1 MYKFVKNICCIDK
14 FMTNTVKIS
23 IAGLA
28 ALGIAGMMAF
38 SFNPFS
44 SQVDFNTEIKPI
56 LNKHCV
62 SCHGGVKKAGD
73 VSFLFSHEAIN
84 TKGKSGKVAILPGD
98 AEHSEFYKRLVTKD
112 TEERMP
118 KGKDPLSHE
127 EITLLKKWI
136 DQGAPWG
143 DHWAY
148 KKPAKP
154 DVPSVGG
161 FFARLGLYKDDE
173 TRFAKN
179 EIDNFVLHKLK
190 EEGLRHSPQADKGT
204 LLRRVYLDLTGL
216 PPTEQQLQAF
226 LQDNSENAY
235 EKVVDQLL
243 ASSAYGER
251 WAAMWL
257 DLARYADTKGYERDV
272 YRNIWRY
279 RDYVIEAFNKDKP
292 FDEFTIEQLAGDLLP
307 NPTKNQLIATGFHRN
322 TMNNDEGGTVDEEF
336 RVAAT
341 IDRVNTTFDVW
352 QGTTMGCVQC
362 HTHPYDPFVHEEYY
376 KVMAFF
382 NNARD
387 EDVVSDTPYLR
398 FYKPEDSIK
407 IEEVKKWILAKGRN
421 EKDFEKF
428 VEVLEP
434 KFNSHAIEPLSEG
447 TSSLLDAKYLG
458 LQHTGYGRLKG
469 VTLTDKDRLVMNFN
483 TGTEK
488 GTLYIRDTDVNGKNI
503 LTIPIPKAGD
513 TVMFYPLPK
522 MVGKHDLYFVF
533 NNPKKP
539 KDWLQIKWLSF
550 QKTFGEGK
558 EYESVELQYKQILN
572 AKADFTPI
580 MSEGEGDL
588 AREQHIFERG
598 NWLVHGKAVKP
609 DVPKYLSKMPENY
622 PKNRL
627 GLAKW
632 LVDGNNPLT
641 ARVTVNRFWE
651 QIFGTGIVETVEDF
665 GTQGF
670 SASNPE
676 LLDYLA
682 VSFQN
687 DMKWSIKKLL
697 KMIVMSG
704 TYQQSSEVNKELLE
718 KDPYNRYLARG
729 PRIRLTAEQVRDQ
742 ALLVSGLLSKKMYG
756 KSVMPYQPEG
766 LWQSPWSGESWKL
779 SQGEDK
785 YRRAIYTFWK
795 RTAPYPSMMSF
806 DAPSREFCQLRR
818 LRTNTPLQALVTL
831 NDPVYVEA
839 AQELAKNMLKKGKTP
854 EEQIQA
860 GFNLIMM
867 HDIDIKKL
875 QVLAKLYKQTEKE
888 YSKNP
893 VEAYKFFGRSDTSPK
908 LAAMAVTANAM
919 LNLDE
924 IVTKE

>member
-1 MYKFVKNICCIDK
+1 MKYSRLFI
-14 FMTNTVKIS
+14 FSLS
-23 IAGLA
+23 IVAIGA
-28 ALGIAGMMAF
+28 IMAF

-44 SQVDFNTEIKPI
+44 SKVDFNTEIKPI

-62 SCHGGVKKAGD
+62 ACHGGVKKAGD
-73 VSFLFSHEAIN
+73 MSFLFSQEALN
-84 TKGKSGKVAILPGD
+84 TKGKSGKVGIIPGD
-98 AEHSEFYKRLVTKD
+98 ADHSEFYKRLITND
-112 TEERMP
+112 AEERMP
-118 KGKDPLSHE
+118 KGKDPLKKE
-127 EITLLKKWI
+127 EIEVLKKWI

-148 KKPAKP
+148 QKPERP

-161 FFARLGLYKDDE
+161 FFARLGFIEDDE

-179 EIDNFVLHKLK
+179 EIDNFVVAKLK
-190 EEGLRHSPQADKGT
+190 DEGLSFSKQADKGT

-216 PPTEQQLQAF
+216 PPTEAQLQAF
-226 LQDNSENAY
+226 LNDKSENAY
-235 EKVVDQLL
+235 DKVVDQLL
-243 ASSAYGER
+243 ASPAYGER

-279 RDYVIEAFNKDKP
+279 RDYVIKAFNEDKP
-292 FDEFTIEQLAGDLLP
+292 FDQFTIEQLAGDLLP
-307 NPTKNQLIATGFHRN
+307 NASNEQLIATGFHRN

-336 RVAAT
+336 RVAAN

-352 QGTTMGCVQC
+352 QGTTIGCVQC

-376 KVMAFF
+376 KLMAFF

-398 FYKPEDSIK
+398 FFKPEDSTR
-407 IEEVKKWILAKGRN
+407 IEELKNWILAKGRN
-421 EKDFEKF
+421 GKDFQKF
-428 VEVLEP
+428 VKILEP
-434 KFNSHAIEPLSEG
+434 KFNSHDVEPLSAG

-469 VTLTDKDRLVMNFN
+469 VTLTEKNRLVMNFN
-483 TGTEK
+483 SGTEK
-488 GTLYIRDTDVNGKNI
+488 GVLHIREGKVDGNII
-503 LTIPIPKAGD
+503 LTIPISPARD
-513 TVMFYPLPK
+513 TVMFYSLPK
-522 MVGKHDLYFVF
+522 MEGKHDLYFTF
-533 NNPKKP
+533 TNPKKP

-550 QKTFGEGK
+550 QSTFGEGK
-558 EYESVELQYKQILN
+558 EYETIEAGYKEILN

-588 AREQHIFERG
+588 ARKQHIFERG
-598 NWLVHGKAVKP
+598 NWLVHGKEVKP
-609 DVPKYLSKMPENY
+609 DVPKYLSKMPKDY
-622 PKNRL
+622 PLNRL

-641 ARVTVNRFWE
+641 ARVAVNRFWE
-651 QIFGTGIVETVEDF
+651 QIFGMGIVETVEDF

-670 SASNPE
+670 SASHPE
-676 LLDYLA
+676 MLDYLA
-682 VSFQN
+682 ITFQS
-687 DMKWSIKKLL
+687 DMKWSVKKLL
-697 KMIVMSG
+697 KMIVTSG
-704 TYQQSSEVNKELLE
+704 TYQQSSDVNNELLE

-742 ALLVSGLLSKKMYG
+742 ALLVSGLLSKKLYG

-766 LWQSPWSGESWKL
+766 LWQSPWNGESWKL

-831 NDPVYVEA
+831 NDPTYVEA
-839 AQELAKNMLKKGKTP
+839 AQELARTMIKKGKTP
-854 EEQIQA
+854 EQQIQA

-867 HDIDIKKL
+867 RNIDSRKL
-875 QVLAKLYKQTEKE
+875 KILIKLYRQTEQE
-888 YSKNP
+888 YTKRP
-893 VEAYKFFGRSDTSPK
+893 VEAFKFFGRSDVSPK
-908 LAAMAVTANAM
+908 MAALAVTANAM

>member
-1 MYKFVKNICCIDK
+1 MKYSKLFLFSLIVVAVGAI
-14 FMTNTVKIS
+14 
-23 IAGLA
+23 
-28 ALGIAGMMAF
+28 MAF

-44 SQVDFNTEIKPI
+44 NQVDFNTEIKPI

-62 SCHGGVKKAGD
+62 SCHGGVKKAAEL
-73 VSFLFSHEAIN
+73 SFLFAQEAIN
-84 TKGKSGKVAILPGD
+84 TKGKSGKVAIIPGD
-98 AEHSEFYKRLVTKD
+98 ADHSEFYQRLVTND

-118 KGKDPLSHE
+118 KGKDPLNKE
-127 EITLLKKWI
+127 EIEILKKWI
-136 DQGAPWG
+136 DAGAPWG
-143 DHWAY
+143 EHWAY
-148 KKPAKP
+148 QKPEKP

-161 FFARLGLYKDDE
+161 FFARLGLIEDDE
-173 TRFAKN
+173 TRFARNK
-179 EIDNFVLHKLK
+179 IDNFVLHKLK
-190 EEGLRHSPQADKGT
+190 EEGLGHSKPADKGT

-216 PPTEQQLQAF
+216 PPTEEQLQAF
-226 LQDNSENAY
+226 LKDSSANTY
-235 EKVVDQLL
+235 EKVVDELL

-279 RDYVIEAFNKDKP
+279 RDYVIKAFNEDKP
-292 FDEFTIEQLAGDLLP
+292 FDKFTIEQLAGDLLP
-307 NPTKNQLIATGFHRN
+307 NPTNEQLIATGFHRN

-341 IDRVNTTFDVW
+341 LDRVNTTFDVW
-352 QGTTMGCVQC
+352 QGTTMSCVQC
-362 HTHPYDPFVHEEYY
+362 HTHPYDPFRHEEYY
-376 KVMAFF
+376 KLMAFF

-398 FYKPEDSIK
+398 FYKPDDSTK
-407 IEEVKKWILAKGRN
+407 VEEIKKWILAKGRN
-421 EKDFEKF
+421 EKEFEKF
-428 VEVLEP
+428 VRILEP
-434 KFNSHAIEPLSEG
+434 KFNSHDIVPLSNG

-458 LQHTGYGRLKG
+458 LQHTGYGRLAG
-469 VTLTDKDRLVMNFN
+469 VTLTDKNRLVMNFN

-488 GTLYIRDTDVNGKNI
+488 GVLHIRDGKVDGNII
-503 LTIPIPKAGD
+503 LTIPISKARD
-513 TVMFYPLPK
+513 TVMFYHLPELK
-522 MVGKHDLYFVF
+522 GKHDLYFTF
-533 NNPKKP
+533 TNPKKP

-550 QKTFGEGK
+550 QKTFGDGK
-558 EYESVELQYKQILN
+558 DYEPVELKYKEVLN
-572 AKADFTPI
+572 TKADFTPI

-609 DVPKYLSKMPENY
+609 DVPKYLSKMPEQY
-622 PKNRL
+622 PHNRL

-641 ARVTVNRFWE
+641 ARVAVNRFWE
-651 QIFGTGIVETVEDF
+651 QLFGTGIVETVEDF

-670 SASNPE
+670 SASNSE

-682 VSFQN
+682 VTFQD
-687 DMKWSIKKLL
+687 DMKWSVKKLL
-697 KMIVMSG
+697 RMIVLSG
-704 TYQQSSEVNKELLE
+704 TYQQSSDVTKELLE
-718 KDPYNRYLARG
+718 KDPYNRFLARG
-729 PRIRLTAEQVRDQ
+729 PRIRLSAEQVRDQ

-756 KSVMPYQPEG
+756 KSVMPYQPDG
-766 LWQSPWSGESWKL
+766 MWQSPWNGETWKL

-831 NDPVYVEA
+831 NDPTYVEA
-839 AQELAKNMLKKGKTP
+839 AQELAKHMLQKGKTP

-867 HDIDIKKL
+867 RNIDSRKL
-875 QVLAKLYKQTEKE
+875 QVLTKLYRQTEQE
-888 YSKNP
+888 YIKHP
-893 VEAYKFFGRSDTSPK
+893 VEAYKFFGRSDVSPK
-908 LAAMAVTANAM
+908 IAAMAVTANAM

>member
-1 MYKFVKNICCIDK
+1 MKYTRLFLLSLSVVAIGAI
-14 FMTNTVKIS
+14 
-23 IAGLA
+23 
-28 ALGIAGMMAF
+28 MAF

-62 SCHGGVKKAGD
+62 SCHGGVKKAAEL
-73 VSFLFSHEAIN
+73 SFLFSQEAIN
-84 TKGKSGKVAILPGD
+84 TKGKSGKVAIVPGD
-98 AEHSEFYKRLVTKD
+98 AEHSEFYKRLITHD

-118 KGKDPLSHE
+118 KGKDPLNKE
-127 EITLLKKWI
+127 EIALLKKWI

-148 KKPAKP
+148 QQPEKPA
-154 DVPSVGG
+154 VPSVGG
-161 FFARLGLYKDDE
+161 FFARLGLIEDEE

-179 EIDNFVLHKLK
+179 EIDNFVLNKLK
-190 EEGLRHSPQADKGT
+190 EEGLEHSKPAGKGT

-216 PPTEQQLQAF
+216 PPTEAQLQAF
-226 LQDNSENAY
+226 LNDASENAY

-279 RDYVIEAFNKDKP
+279 RDYVIKAFNEDKP
-292 FDEFTIEQLAGDLLP
+292 FDQFTIEQLAGDLLP
-307 NPTKNQLIATGFHRN
+307 NPTNEQLIATGFHRN

-341 IDRVNTTFDVW
+341 LDRVNTTFDVW
-352 QGTTMGCVQC
+352 QGTTMSCVQC
-362 HTHPYDPFVHEEYY
+362 HTHPYDPFRHEEYY
-376 KVMAFF
+376 KLMAFF

-398 FYKPEDSIK
+398 FYKQEDSTK
-407 IEEVKKWILAKGRN
+407 IEELKSWILAKGRN

-428 VEVLEP
+428 IRILEP
-434 KFNSHAIEPLSEG
+434 KFNSHDIVPLSNG

-469 VTLTDKDRLVMNFN
+469 VTLTDKNRLVMNFS

-488 GTLYIRDTDVNGKNI
+488 GILHIREDKVDGNII
-503 LTIPIPKAGD
+503 LTIPISAARD

-522 MVGKHDLYFVF
+522 IEGKHDLYFTF
-533 NNPKKP
+533 TNPKKP

-558 EYESVELQYKQILN
+558 DYESVELKYTEVLN

-588 AREQHIFERG
+588 ARKQHIFERG
-598 NWLVHGKAVKP
+598 NWLVHGKEVKP
-609 DVPKYLSKMPENY
+609 GVPKYLSKMSKDY
-622 PKNRL
+622 PTNRL

-641 ARVTVNRFWE
+641 ARVAVNRFWE
-651 QIFGTGIVETVEDF
+651 QIFGTGIVETLEDF

-670 SASNPE
+670 SATNPE

-682 VSFQN
+682 VTFQD
-687 DMKWSIKKLL
+687 DMQWSVKKLL
-697 KMIVMSG
+697 KLIVTSG
-704 TYQQSSEVNKELLE
+704 TYRQSSDVTPELVE

-729 PRIRLTAEQVRDQ
+729 PRIRLSAEQVRDQ

-756 KSVMPYQPEG
+756 KSVMPYQPDG
-766 LWQSPWSGESWKL
+766 MWQSPWNGESWKL

-831 NDPVYVEA
+831 NDPTYVEA

-867 HDIDIKKL
+867 RNIDNRKL
-875 QVLAKLYKQTEKE
+875 QVLTKLYRQTEQE
-888 YSKNP
+888 YTRHP
-893 VEAYKFFGRSDTSPK
+893 TEAYKFFGRSDVSPK
-908 LAAMAVTANAM
+908 MAAMAVTANAM

>member
-1 MYKFVKNICCIDK
+1 MRYSKLFLFSLIV
-14 FMTNTVKIS
+14 VA
-23 IAGLA
+23 AGA
-28 ALGIAGMMAF
+28 IMAF

-44 SQVDFNTEIKPI
+44 DKVDFNTEIKPI

-62 SCHGGVKKAGD
+62 SCHGGVKKAAEL
-73 VSFLFSHEAIN
+73 SFLFSQEALN
-84 TKGKSGKVAILPGD
+84 TKGKSGKIAIIPGEAD
-98 AEHSEFYKRLVTKD
+98 HSEFYKRLITND

-118 KGKDPLSHE
+118 KGKDPLNKE
-127 EITLLKKWI
+127 EIALLKKWI

-148 KKPAKP
+148 QKPEKP

-161 FFARLGLYKDDE
+161 FFARLGLIEDEE

-190 EEGLRHSPQADKGT
+190 EEGLEHSKPADKGT

-216 PPTEQQLQAF
+216 PPTEEQLQAF
-226 LQDNSENAY
+226 LNDKSPNAY

-243 ASSAYGER
+243 ASPAYGER

-279 RDYVIEAFNKDKP
+279 RDYVIKAFNEDKP
-292 FDEFTIEQLAGDLLP
+292 FDKFTIEQLAGDLLP
-307 NPTKNQLIATGFHRN
+307 NPTNEQLIATGFHRN

-362 HTHPYDPFVHEEYY
+362 HTHPYDPFRHEEYY
-376 KVMAFF
+376 KLMAFF

-398 FYKPEDSIK
+398 FYKPEDSTK
-407 IEEVKKWILAKGRN
+407 IEELKSWILAKGKN
-421 EKDFEKF
+421 EKEFEKF
-428 VEVLEP
+428 VRILEP
-434 KFNSHAIEPLSEG
+434 KVNSHDIEPLSAG
-447 TSSLLDAKYLG
+447 TSSLLDAKYVG

-469 VTLTDKDRLVMNFN
+469 VTLTDKNRLVMNFN

-488 GTLYIRDTDVNGKNI
+488 GVLHIRDGKVDGNII
-503 LTIPIPKAGD
+503 LTIPVFAARD
-513 TVMFYPLPK
+513 TVMFYQLPK
-522 MVGKHDLYFVF
+522 LEGQHDLFF
-533 NNPKKP
+533 TFTNPKKP
-539 KDWLQIKWLSF
+539 KDWFQIKWLSF

-558 EYESVELQYKQILN
+558 EYESVELKYKEILN

-598 NWLVHGKAVKP
+598 NWLVHGKEVKA
-609 DVPKYLSKMPENY
+609 DVPTYLSKMPKDY
-622 PKNRL
+622 PHNRL

-632 LVDGNNPLT
+632 LVSGNNPLT
-641 ARVTVNRFWE
+641 ARVAVNRFWE

-682 VSFQN
+682 VTFQD
-687 DMKWSIKKLL
+687 DMHWSIKQLL
-697 KMIVMSG
+697 KKIVTSG
-704 TYQQSSEVNKELLE
+704 TYQQSSDVNKELLE
-718 KDPYNRYLARG
+718 KDPYNRFLARG

-742 ALLVSGLLSKKMYG
+742 ALLVSGILSHKMYG
-756 KSVMPYQPEG
+756 KSVMPYQPDG
-766 LWQSPWSGESWKL
+766 LWQSPWNGENWKL

-806 DAPSREFCQLRR
+806 DAPSREFCQL
-818 LRTNTPLQALVTL
+818 
-831 NDPVYVEA
+831 
-839 AQELAKNMLKKGKTP
+839 
-854 EEQIQA
+854 
-860 GFNLIMM
+860 
-867 HDIDIKKL
+867 
-875 QVLAKLYKQTEKE
+875 
-888 YSKNP
+888 
-893 VEAYKFFGRSDTSPK
+893 
-908 LAAMAVTANAM
+908 
-919 LNLDE
+919 
-924 IVTKE
+924 

>member
-1 MYKFVKNICCIDK
+1 
-14 FMTNTVKIS
+14 MTTSRILLVF
-23 IAGLA
+23 LA
-28 ALGIAGMMAF
+28 IGALIGSMAF

-44 SQVDFNTEIKPI
+44 NDVDFNTEVKPI

-62 SCHGGVKKAGD
+62 ACHGGVKKAAD
-73 VSFLFSHEAIN
+73 LSFLFSQEAIN
-84 TKGKSGKVAILPGD
+84 TKGKSGKVAIIPGD
-98 AEHSEFYKRLVTKD
+98 PQHSEFYKRLITND
-112 TEERMP
+112 LEERMP
-118 KGKDPLSHE
+118 KGKDGLTKKDIE
-127 EITLLKKWI
+127 TLKTWI
-136 DQGAPWG
+136 EQGAQWG

-148 KKPAKP
+148 QKPEKP
-154 DVPSVGG
+154 NVPAVGG
-161 FFARLGLYKDDE
+161 FFARLGLFKDDE
-173 TRFAKN
+173 TRFTKN
-179 EIDNFVLHKLK
+179 EIDNFVINKLK
-190 EEGLRHSPQADKGT
+190 EQGLSTSKEADKGT
-204 LLRRVYLDLTGL
+204 LLRRVYLDLAGI
-216 PPTEQQLQAF
+216 PPTEQQVKAF
-226 LQDNSENAY
+226 LNDPSENAY
-235 EKVVDQLL
+235 EKVVDNLL
-243 ASSAYGER
+243 KSPDYGER

-279 RDYVIEAFNKDKP
+279 RDYVIKAFNEDKP
-292 FDEFTIEQLAGDLLP
+292 FDQFTIEQLAGDLLP
-307 NPTKNQLIATGFHRN
+307 KPTNEQLIATGFHRN

-362 HTHPYDPFVHEEYY
+362 HTHPYDPFVHDEYY
-376 KVMAFF
+376 KTMAFF

-398 FYKPEDSIK
+398 FYKTPDSAK
-407 IEEVKKWILAKGRN
+407 IEEVKNWILSKGDRSKVQ
-421 EKDFEKF
+421 EFEKF
-428 VEVLEP
+428 VKVLEP
-434 KFNSHAIEPLSEG
+434 KFNSHDIEPLSPG
-447 TSSLLDAKYLG
+447 TSSILDAKYLG
-458 LQHTGYGRLKG
+458 LQHTGFGRLKN
-469 VTLTDKDRLVMNFN
+469 VTLSGKDRLVMSFS
-483 TGTEK
+483 TATEK
-488 GTLYIRDTDVNGKNI
+488 AVLQIKDKQSDGKVM
-503 LTIPIPKAGD
+503 LTIPVFATGD
-513 TVMFYPLPK
+513 TIMFYELPK
-522 MVGKHDLYFVF
+522 MEGKHDLYFVF
-533 NNPKKP
+533 TNPKKP
-539 KDWLQIKWLSF
+539 KDWMQIKWVAF
-550 QKTFGEGK
+550 QKTFGNIPEYQTIETKYK
-558 EYESVELQYKQILN
+558 EILN

-580 MSEGEGDL
+580 MNDGEGDL
-588 AREQHIFERG
+588 ARKQHVFERG
-598 NWLVHGKAVKP
+598 NWLVHGKEVKP
-609 DVPKYLSKMPENY
+609 EVPKYLSKMPESY
-622 PKNRL
+622 PRNRL
-627 GLAKW
+627 GLARW

-641 ARVTVNRFWE
+641 ARVAVNRFWE

-670 SASNPE
+670 SPTHPE

-682 VSFQN
+682 VTFQD
-687 DMKWSIKKLL
+687 DMHWSVKKLL

-704 TYQQSSEVNKELLE
+704 TYRQSSDVNQELLD

-729 PRIRLTAEQVRDQ
+729 PRIRLSAEQVRDQ

-756 KSVMPYQPEG
+756 KSVMPYQPDG
-766 LWQSPWSGESWKL
+766 LWLSPWSGESWKL

-831 NDPVYVEA
+831 NDPAYVEA
-839 AQELAKNMLKKGKTP
+839 AQQLARNMLAKGKTP

-867 HDIDIKKL
+867 RDIDPNKL
-875 QVLAKLYKQTEKE
+875 KILTKLYRQTEQQ
-888 YSKNP
+888 YRKNP
-893 VEAYKFFGRSDTSPK
+893 IEAYKFFGRSDASPA

>member
-1 MYKFVKNICCIDK
+1 MKYPRFFLFSGIL
-14 FMTNTVKIS
+14 
-23 IAGLA
+23 LA
-28 ALGIAGMMAF
+28 IGAIMAF

-44 SQVDFNTEIKPI
+44 DQVDFNTEIKPI

-62 SCHGGVKKAGD
+62 SCHGGVKKAGEL
-73 VSFLFSHEAIN
+73 SFLFSQEALN
-84 TKGKSGKVAILPGD
+84 TKGKSGKVAIIPGD
-98 AEHSEFYKRLVTKD
+98 AEHSEFYKRLITD
-112 TEERMP
+112 DSEERMP
-118 KGKDPLSHE
+118 KGKDPLKKE
-127 EITLLKKWI
+127 EIDILKKWI
-136 DQGAPWG
+136 NAGAPWG

-148 KKPAKP
+148 QKPEKP

-161 FFARLGLYKDDE
+161 FFARLGLIEDDE

-190 EEGLRHSPQADKGT
+190 EEGLEHSKPADKGT

-216 PPTEQQLQAF
+216 PPTEEQLQAF
-226 LQDNSENAY
+226 LKDNSENAY

-279 RDYVIEAFNKDKP
+279 RDYVIKAFNEDKP
-292 FDEFTIEQLAGDLLP
+292 FDKFTIEQLAGDLLP
-307 NPTKNQLIATGFHRN
+307 DPSNEQLIATGFHRN

-341 IDRVNTTFDVW
+341 LDRVNTTFDVW
-352 QGTTMGCVQC
+352 QGTTMSCVQC
-362 HTHPYDPFVHEEYY
+362 HTHPYDPFRHEEYY
-376 KVMAFF
+376 KLMAFF

-398 FYKPEDSIK
+398 FYKPEDSTR
-407 IEEVKKWILAKGRN
+407 IEELKNWILAKGRN
-421 EKDFEKF
+421 GKDFEKF
-428 VEVLEP
+428 VRILEP
-434 KFNSHAIEPLSEG
+434 KFNSHDIEPLSNG

-458 LQHTGYGRLKG
+458 LQHTGYGRLKD

-483 TGTEK
+483 TGTDK
-488 GTLYIRDTDVNGKNI
+488 GVLHIRDGKLDGNII
-503 LTIPIPKAGD
+503 LTIPVSKARD
-513 TVMFYPLPK
+513 TVMFYQLPK
-522 MVGKHDLYFVF
+522 LEGVHDLYFTF
-533 NNPKKP
+533 TNPKKP

-558 EYESVELQYKQILN
+558 DYEPVELKYKEVLN
-572 AKADFTPI
+572 AKADFTPV

-588 AREQHIFERG
+588 ARKQHIFERG
-598 NWLVHGKAVKP
+598 NWLVHGKEVKA
-609 DVPKYLSKMPENY
+609 DVPKYLGAMPGDY
-622 PKNRL
+622 PRNRL

-641 ARVTVNRFWE
+641 ARVAVNRFWE
-651 QIFGTGIVETVEDF
+651 QLFGVGIVETVEDF

-670 SASNPE
+670 SATNPA

-682 VSFQN
+682 VTFQN
-687 DMKWSIKKLL
+687 DMHWSVKKLL
-697 KMIVMSG
+697 KMIVLSG
-704 TYQQSSEVNKELLE
+704 TYQQSSDVNKELLE
-718 KDPYNRYLARG
+718 KDPYNRFLARG
-729 PRIRLTAEQVRDQ
+729 PRIRLSAEQVRDQ

-756 KSVMPYQPEG
+756 KSVMPYQPDG
-766 LWQSPWSGESWKL
+766 MWQSPWNGESWKL
-779 SQGEDK
+779 SEGEDK

-831 NDPVYVEA
+831 NDPAYVEA

-867 HDIDIKKL
+867 RNIDKRKL
-875 QVLAKLYKQTEKE
+875 QVLTRLYRQTEQE
-888 YSKNP
+888 YTKHP
-893 VEAYKFFGRSDTSPK
+893 VEAYKFFGRSDVSPK
-908 LAAMAVTANAM
+908 MAAMAVTANAM

>member
-1 MYKFVKNICCIDK
+1 MRYSRLFLFSLIV
-14 FMTNTVKIS
+14 V
-23 IAGLA
+23 
-28 ALGIAGMMAF
+28 ALGAIMAF

-44 SQVDFNTEIKPI
+44 NEVDFNTEIKPI

-62 SCHGGVKKAGD
+62 SCHGGVKKAGEL
-73 VSFLFSHEAIN
+73 SFLFSQEALN
-84 TKGKSGKVAILPGD
+84 TKGKSGKIAIIPGD
-98 AEHSEFYKRLVTKD
+98 ADHSEFYKRLITHD

-118 KGKDPLSHE
+118 KGKDPLKKE
-127 EITLLKKWI
+127 EIAILKKWI

-143 DHWAY
+143 EHWAY
-148 KKPAKP
+148 QKPEKP

-161 FFARLGLYKDDE
+161 FFARLGLIEDE
-173 TRFAKN
+173 DTRFAKN

-190 EEGLRHSPQADKGT
+190 EEGLEHAKPADKGT

-216 PPTEQQLQAF
+216 PPTEEQLQAF
-226 LQDNSENAY
+226 LKDNSENAY

-279 RDYVIEAFNKDKP
+279 RDYVIKAFNEDKP
-292 FDEFTIEQLAGDLLP
+292 FDQFTVEQLAGDLLP
-307 NPTKNQLIATGFHRN
+307 NPTNEQLIATGFHRN

-362 HTHPYDPFVHEEYY
+362 HTHPYDPFRHEEYY
-376 KVMAFF
+376 KLMAFF

-398 FYKPEDSIK
+398 FYKPEDSTK
-407 IEEVKKWILAKGRN
+407 IEELKSWILAKGRN
-421 EKDFEKF
+421 GKEFEKF
-428 VEVLEP
+428 VRILEP
-434 KFNSHAIEPLSEG
+434 KFNSHDIEPLSAG

-458 LQHTGYGRLKG
+458 LQHTGYGRLKD
-469 VTLTDKDRLVMNFN
+469 VTLTDKNRLVMNFN

-488 GTLYIRDTDVNGKNI
+488 GVLHIRDGKPDGSII
-503 LTIPIPKAGD
+503 LTIPISAARD
-513 TVMFYPLPK
+513 TVMFYQLPK
-522 MVGKHDLYFVF
+522 MEGKHDLYFTF
-533 NNPKKP
+533 TNPKKP

-558 EYESVELQYKQILN
+558 EYEPVELKYKEILN

-598 NWLVHGKAVKP
+598 NWLVHGKQVQP
-609 DVPKYLSKMPENY
+609 DVPKYLSGMPKDY
-622 PKNRL
+622 PHNRL

-632 LVDGNNPLT
+632 LVDGHNPLT
-641 ARVTVNRFWE
+641 ARVAVNRFWE
-651 QIFGTGIVETVEDF
+651 QLFGTGIVETVEDF

-670 SASNPE
+670 TPANPA

-682 VSFQN
+682 VSFQE
-687 DMKWSIKKLL
+687 DMHWSVKKLL
-697 KMIVMSG
+697 RMMVLSG
-704 TYQQSSEVNKELLE
+704 TYQQSSEVNQELLE
-718 KDPYNRYLARG
+718 KDPYNRFLARG
-729 PRIRLTAEQVRDQ
+729 PRIRLSAEQVRDQ
-742 ALLVSGLLSKKMYG
+742 ALLVSGLLSHKMYG
-756 KSVMPYQPEG
+756 KSVMPYQPDG
-766 LWQSPWSGESWKL
+766 MWQSPWNGETWKL

-831 NDPVYVEA
+831 NDPTYVEA
-839 AQELAKNMLKKGKTP
+839 AQELAKILLKKGKTP

-867 HDIDIKKL
+867 RNIDSRKL
-875 QVLAKLYKQTEKE
+875 QVLTRLYRQTEQE
-888 YSKNP
+888 YSRHP
-893 VEAYKFFGRSDTSPK
+893 VEAYKFFGRSDVSPK
-908 LAAMAVTANAM
+908 MAAMAVTANAM

>member
-1 MYKFVKNICCIDK
+1 MKYS
-14 FMTNTVKIS
+14 KILLFS
-23 IAGLA
+23 LVIVAVGA
-28 ALGIAGMMAF
+28 IMAF

-44 SQVDFNTEIKPI
+44 SQVDFNTEVKPI

-62 SCHGGVKKAGD
+62 ACHGGVKKAGNL
-73 VSFLFSHEAIN
+73 SFLFSQEALN
-84 TKGKSGKVAILPGD
+84 TKGKSGKIAIISGD
-98 AEHSEFYKRLVTKD
+98 ADHSEFYKRLISKD

-118 KGKDPLSHE
+118 KGKDPLNKE
-127 EITLLKKWI
+127 EIAILKKWI
-136 DQGAPWG
+136 DQGAQWG
-143 DHWAY
+143 EHWAY
-148 KKPAKP
+148 QKPEKP
-154 DVPSVGG
+154 EVPSVGG
-161 FFARLGLYKDDE
+161 FFARLGLFEDDE

-179 EIDNFVLHKLK
+179 EIDNFVLNKLK
-190 EEGLRHSPQADKGT
+190 EEGLEHSKPADKGT

-216 PPTEQQLQAF
+216 PPTEEQLKAF
-226 LQDNSENAY
+226 LNDTSENAY

-243 ASSAYGER
+243 KSPAYGER

-279 RDYVIEAFNKDKP
+279 RDYVIKAFNEDKP
-292 FDEFTIEQLAGDLLP
+292 FDKFTIEQLAGDLLP
-307 NPTKNQLIATGFHRN
+307 NATNEQLIATGFHRN

-352 QGTTMGCVQC
+352 QGTTIGCVQC
-362 HTHPYDPFVHEEYY
+362 HTHPYDPFVHDEYY
-376 KVMAFF
+376 KLMAFF

-387 EDVVSDTPYLR
+387 EDVVSETPYLR
-398 FYKPEDSIK
+398 FYKQEDSTK
-407 IEEVKKWILAKGRN
+407 IVELRNWILAKGRN

-428 VEVLEP
+428 VKTLEP
-434 KFNSHAIEPLSEG
+434 KINSHDIEPLSAG
-447 TSSLLDAKYLG
+447 TSSLLDAKYVG

-469 VTLTDKDRLVMNFN
+469 VTMTDKNRLVMNFS

-488 GTLYIRDTDVNGKNI
+488 GILHIRDAKVDGNII
-503 LTIPIPKAGD
+503 LTIPVFATRD
-513 TVMFYPLPK
+513 TIMFYPLPK
-522 MVGKHDLYFVF
+522 MEGEHDLFF
-533 NNPKKP
+533 TFTNPKKP

-558 EYESVELQYKQILN
+558 EYEPVEQKYKEILN

-588 AREQHIFERG
+588 ARKQYIFERG
-598 NWLVHGKAVKP
+598 NWLVHGKEVKA
-609 DVPKYLSKMPENY
+609 DVPKYLLKMPEEY

-641 ARVTVNRFWE
+641 ARVAVNRFWE
-651 QIFGTGIVETVEDF
+651 QLFGTGIVETVEDF

-670 SASNPE
+670 SATHPE
-676 LLDYLA
+676 LLDYLS
-682 VSFQN
+682 VRFQD
-687 DMKWSIKKLL
+687 DMHWSVKKLL

-704 TYQQSSEVNKELLE
+704 TYQQSSDVNKELLE
-718 KDPYNRYLARG
+718 KDPYNRFMARG
-729 PRIRLTAEQVRDQ
+729 PRIRLSAEQVRDQ

-756 KSVMPYQPEG
+756 KSVMPYQPDG
-766 LWQSPWSGESWKL
+766 MWLSPWNGESWKL

-806 DAPSREFCQLRR
+806 DAPSREFCLLRR

-831 NDPVYVEA
+831 NDPAYVEA

-860 GFNLIMM
+860 GFNMIMM
-867 HDIDIKKL
+867 RNIDSRKL
-875 QVLAKLYKQTEKE
+875 QVLTKLYRQTEQE
-888 YSKNP
+888 YIKHP
-893 VEAYKFFGRSDTSPK
+893 VEAYKFFGRSDVSPK
-908 LAAMAVTANAM
+908 MAAMAVTANAM